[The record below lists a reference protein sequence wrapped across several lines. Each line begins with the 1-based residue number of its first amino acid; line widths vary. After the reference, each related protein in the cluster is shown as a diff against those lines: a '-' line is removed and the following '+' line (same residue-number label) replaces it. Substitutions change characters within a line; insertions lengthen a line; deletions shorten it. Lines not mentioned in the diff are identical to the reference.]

1 MKKTEL
7 IEKIAAGAELSKADA
22 KKALDATVEAIKE
35 ELANGGKVQLVGFG
49 TFAVSERPAREG
61 INPSTKEK
69 ITIAAKKVAKFKAG
83 AELADAVNK

>member
-1 MKKTEL
+1 MNKTEL

-22 KKALDATVEAIKE
+22 KKTLDATVEAIKE

>member
-1 MKKTEL
+1 MNKTEL

-83 AELADAVNK
+83 AELADAGNK

>member
-1 MKKTEL
+1 MNKTEL
-7 IEKIAAGAELSKADA
+7 IEKIAAGAEVSKADA